1 MNVTVTRHNVREMA
15 LQALFIAS
23 SHPDLAIT
31 AALQQVLHYWQVEQC
46 PEYLTFLVTDVWD
59 ERTQLDQQL
68 SQYLKTGWQIQ
79 RLSRIDLNILR
90 LGLFEIKNS
99 PAIPA
104 KVAINE
110 ALELVNQYS
119 TADAK
124 KFINGVL
131 SNFIPDSAE

>member
-1 MNVTVTRHNVREMA
+1 M
-15 LQALFIAS
+15 
-23 SHPDLAIT
+23 
-31 AALQQVLHYWQVEQC
+31 
-46 PEYLTFLVTDVWD
+46 TFLVTGVWD

-79 RLSRIDLNILR
+79 RLSRIDVNILR